1 MLANAMLAVVT
12 ATALV
17 GGGYLAADASRT
29 ADAALRATPVNYLS
43 DHANIA
49 PRRIVIAIDLSKSN
63 PLIDDPSFA
72 AKVADRVGDEIRGLG
87 FASEVH
93 VRTFGSYDASSNNF
107 HYDVQISVHNRPEV
121 VAASV
126 EKLIAGTPML
136 VRQGKWQ
143 AQGNTNILAFMD
155 NVSNAIGCSG
165 LPTTIILASDGI
177 EDSEYVR
184 LGRADAHL
192 PAPDGRPFAGCSDLQ
207 ILGLG
212 EGDRS
217 PSETVRLRGEWNRW
231 AHAAGFARFQ
241 GLNDW

>member
-1 MLANAMLAVVT
+1 MLMNAMLAVVT

-17 GGGYLAADASRT
+17 GGGYLAVDASRT

-49 PRRIVIAIDLSKSN
+49 PRRIVVAIDLSKSN
-63 PLIDDPSFA
+63 PLIDSPEFA

-107 HYDVQISVHNRPEV
+107 HYDVQISVRNRPEV
-121 VAASV
+121 VAAEV
-126 EKLIAGTPML
+126 EKLISGTPML
-136 VRQGKWQ
+136 VRQGKWR

-165 LPTTIILASDGI
+165 LPTSIILASDGI

-184 LGRADAHL
+184 LGHADAHL

-231 AHAAGFARFQ
+231 AHAAGFGRFQ